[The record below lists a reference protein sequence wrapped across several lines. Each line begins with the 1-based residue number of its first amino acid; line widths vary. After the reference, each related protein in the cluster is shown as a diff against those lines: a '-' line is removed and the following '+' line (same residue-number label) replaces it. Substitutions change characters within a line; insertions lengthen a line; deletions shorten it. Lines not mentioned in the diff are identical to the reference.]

1 MDTNKLQCALWS
13 VAQWPKMLLMPFEN
27 RDNLAKDAQEECVA
41 MNDHEFLEPP
51 IIETMPITSLENDL
65 KI

>member
-1 MDTNKLQCALWS
+1 
-13 VAQWPKMLLMPFEN
+13 MLLMPFEN

-51 IIETMPITSLENDL
+51 IIETMPVTSLENDL
-65 KI
+65 KIQESCKNKQVFLGMKENSK

>member
-1 MDTNKLQCALWS
+1 
-13 VAQWPKMLLMPFEN
+13 MLLMPFEN
-27 RDNLAKDAQEECVA
+27 RDNLAKDAEEECVA